1 MVTQIH
7 NQTKKQ
13 TPEISSLKL
22 LIDNVCDDIQLDVE
36 SIDIIFMSDEMLK
49 KMHEEYLNDP
59 TLTDVITFDLGDEHI
74 EGEIYISLDRAMEQ
88 AAIYNV
94 PYFIEITRLIIH
106 GILHLKGYDDIS
118 EDDRKKMKEIEN
130 QLVERYN

>member
-1 MVTQIH
+1 MVVQIH

-13 TPEISSLKL
+13 TPEILSLKL
-22 LIDNVCDDIQLDVE
+22 LIDNVCDNIQLEAE
-36 SIDIIFMSDEMLK
+36 SINVIFISDDMLK

-74 EGEIYISLDRAMEQ
+74 EGELYISLDRAKEQ
-88 AAIYNV
+88 AAIYQV
-94 PYFIEITRLIIH
+94 PYFTEITRLIIH

-130 QLVERYN
+130 QLVEKYN